1 LTQAKD
7 FLYRPDFTIFY
18 NDKKFVLEHW
28 GIDEYDRT
36 KSVPA
41 YWSDTWDEYH
51 DTMNR
56 KRNLFRWYNGTQ
68 REKGLP
74 GITFMETSVVDL
86 RNGRDVFEK
95 RLKALLEANGIPC
108 IKKDEATLISKIQL
122 NQTSKVI
129 KRIVGFIQAAKKRCE
144 YKKLY
149 DIRNNFYDNITLK
162 NMGFDVIPTKEE
174 IIAKREKEMEGKKPT
189 YADIQEKISNS
200 QWISCSNFIVRFDN
214 DKINIASWRVS
225 GFYYRCDNNLSV
237 TVNDFSEKNEDGS
250 YNILMQIVSK
260 LTNYRCAGNICVDI
274 IDNSG
279 ELLYKMVFEGCD
291 FTYADN
297 DGFTYESTALR
308 KVILNFHY
316 KRLHILSPNE
326 KLNETAN

>member
-1 LTQAKD
+1 MDNKEMLYEISLKYNTLKMYDNTIEQMKKNNNTGDSLNSIIKERDVIEKELVSLLDPKLATPINSCAKD
-7 FLYRPDFTIFY
+7 PSISEEKL
-18 NDKKFVLEHW
+18 
-28 GIDEYDRT
+28 
-36 KSVPA
+36 
-41 YWSDTWDEYH
+41 
-51 DTMNR
+51 
-56 KRNLFRWYNGTQ
+56 NGN
-68 REKGLP
+68 K
-74 GITFMETSVVDL
+74 
-86 RNGRDVFEK
+86 
-95 RLKALLEANGIPC
+95 
-108 IKKDEATLISKIQL
+108 
-122 NQTSKVI
+122 
-129 KRIVGFIQAAKKRCE
+129 FIQATKKRCE

-149 DIRNNFYDNITLK
+149 DIRNNFYDNISLK
-162 NMGFDVIPTKEE
+162 NMSFDVIPTKEE

-260 LTNYRCAGNICVDI
+260 LTNYRCAGNICADI

-279 ELLYKMVFEGCD
+279 ELLYKMIFEGCD

>member
-1 LTQAKD
+1 MDNKEMLYEISLKYNTLKMYDNTIEQMKKNNNTGDSLNTIIKERDVIEKELVSLLDPKLATPINSCAKD
-7 FLYRPDFTIFY
+7 PSISEEKL
-18 NDKKFVLEHW
+18 
-28 GIDEYDRT
+28 
-36 KSVPA
+36 
-41 YWSDTWDEYH
+41 
-51 DTMNR
+51 
-56 KRNLFRWYNGTQ
+56 NGN
-68 REKGLP
+68 K
-74 GITFMETSVVDL
+74 
-86 RNGRDVFEK
+86 
-95 RLKALLEANGIPC
+95 
-108 IKKDEATLISKIQL
+108 
-122 NQTSKVI
+122 
-129 KRIVGFIQAAKKRCE
+129 FIQATKKRCE

-149 DIRNNFYDNITLK
+149 DIRNNFYDNISLK
-162 NMGFDVIPTKEE
+162 NMSFDVIPTKEE

>member
-1 LTQAKD
+1 MDNKEMLYEISLKYNTLKMYDNTIEQMKKNNNTGDSLNAIVKERDVIEKELVSLLDPKLATPINSCAKD
-7 FLYRPDFTIFY
+7 PSIS
-18 NDKKFVLEHW
+18 
-28 GIDEYDRT
+28 DE
-36 KSVPA
+36 K
-41 YWSDTWDEYH
+41 
-51 DTMNR
+51 
-56 KRNLFRWYNGTQ
+56 LNGN
-68 REKGLP
+68 K
-74 GITFMETSVVDL
+74 
-86 RNGRDVFEK
+86 
-95 RLKALLEANGIPC
+95 
-108 IKKDEATLISKIQL
+108 
-122 NQTSKVI
+122 
-129 KRIVGFIQAAKKRCE
+129 FIQATKKRCE

-149 DIRNNFYDNITLK
+149 DIRNNFYDNISLK
-162 NMGFDVIPTKEE
+162 NMSFDVIPTKEE

-200 QWISCSNFIVRFDN
+200 QWISRSNFIVRFDN

-297 DGFTYESTALR
+297 DGFTYESTDLR

>member
-1 LTQAKD
+1 MDNKEMLYEISLKYNTLKMYDNTIEQMKKNNNTGDSLNSIIKERDVIEKELVSLFDPKLAAPTNSCAKD
-7 FLYRPDFTIFY
+7 PSISEEKL
-18 NDKKFVLEHW
+18 
-28 GIDEYDRT
+28 
-36 KSVPA
+36 
-41 YWSDTWDEYH
+41 
-51 DTMNR
+51 
-56 KRNLFRWYNGTQ
+56 NGN
-68 REKGLP
+68 K
-74 GITFMETSVVDL
+74 
-86 RNGRDVFEK
+86 
-95 RLKALLEANGIPC
+95 
-108 IKKDEATLISKIQL
+108 
-122 NQTSKVI
+122 
-129 KRIVGFIQAAKKRCE
+129 FIQATKKRCE

-162 NMGFDVIPTKEE
+162 SMGFDVIPTKEE

-260 LTNYRCAGNICVDI
+260 LTNYRCAGNICADI